1 MFTITDVNSRIEQF
15 DKENGPIEWLLT
27 QLFRQFRSNADL
39 SEVLLKTKVLNL
51 LYSTRIG
58 DVNTVASH
66 IVGLGGIDALLSTGS
81 SDAVSLIANVQI
93 KYRNFCF
100 YSFATKYCSWHNPAA
115 YPIYDK
121 HVDTCL
127 WFYKKQRLYNKQDPF
142 ATFLH
147 QDLWNYP
154 TFLKVVSAFRGSYG
168 LDSFNFKQLD
178 KFLFYHG
185 EELLSQGE
193 NASGKNAS
201 GKRVRENAPA

>member
-1 MFTITDVNSRIEQF
+1 MQPGERYAMFSITDVNKRIEQF

-27 QLFRQFRSNADL
+27 QLFRQFRSNTDL

-66 IVGLGGIDALLSTGS
+66 IVGLGGIDALLSAGS
-81 SDAVSLIANVQI
+81 PDAVGLIANVQI
-93 KYRNFCF
+93 KHRNFCF

-127 WFYKKQRLYNKQDPF
+127 WFYKKQDPS

-147 QDLWNYP
+147 QELWNYSI
-154 TFLKVVSAFRGSYG
+154 FLKVVSAFRNSYG
-168 LDSFNFKQLD
+168 LDSFTFKQLD

-185 EELLSQGE
+185 EELLSQ
-193 NASGKNAS
+193 SGKPS
-201 GKRVRENAPA
+201 KVRLV